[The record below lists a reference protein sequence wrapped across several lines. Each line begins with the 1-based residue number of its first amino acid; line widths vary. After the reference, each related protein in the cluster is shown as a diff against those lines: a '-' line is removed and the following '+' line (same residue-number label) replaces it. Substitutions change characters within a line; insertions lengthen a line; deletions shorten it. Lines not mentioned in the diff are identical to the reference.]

1 MLGQVAESILESK
14 GRGHVMGAGFWEMGK
29 EILKNKI
36 GKIENQNIWS
46 LGENV
51 YKIEIILKK
60 GRWLCAII
68 AHDKL
73 LE

>member
-14 GRGHVMGAGFWEMGK
+14 GRGHVMGAGFREMGK

-51 YKIEIILKK
+51 QNWKYFEEGQVIVCDN
-60 GRWLCAII
+60 RTW
-68 AHDKL
+68 
-73 LE
+73 

>member
-1 MLGQVAESILESK
+1 
-14 GRGHVMGAGFWEMGK
+14 MGAGFREMGK

-51 YKIEIILKK
+51 QNWKYFEE
-60 GRWLCAII
+60 GQVI
-68 AHDKL
+68 ACDNRTW
-73 LE
+73 

>member
-1 MLGQVAESILESK
+1 
-14 GRGHVMGAGFWEMGK
+14 MGAGFWEMGK